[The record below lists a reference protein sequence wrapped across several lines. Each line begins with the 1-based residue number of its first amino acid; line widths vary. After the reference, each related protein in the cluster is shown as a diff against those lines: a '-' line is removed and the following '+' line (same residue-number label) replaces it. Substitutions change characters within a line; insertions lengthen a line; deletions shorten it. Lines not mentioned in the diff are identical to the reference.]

1 MKRIVVMGRGGV
13 GKTSFTA
20 LVTKFFIEIGE
31 TPLLLVD
38 VDPDQNLAEMVGVD
52 LKEEG
57 KQVQDETDVETI
69 NKVEECWNKECRFLP
84 HNEEAVCE

>member
-1 MKRIVVMGRGGV
+1 MTEKELIETVPPIRSVGQMKRIVVMGRGGV

-57 KQVQDETDVETI
+57 I
-69 NKVEECWNKECRFLP
+69 S
-84 HNEEAVCE
+84 